1 MDAKTKKTALII
13 TGTVAAGII
22 LYMVLKKKTDTSG
35 ALTDPTT
42 GYPTTGTGTGS
53 NTVFNPDAIADKLYN
68 AMKDSGT
75 DEDAIFNALKNVNA
89 TQFEQVMQKF
99 GKQSYN
105 MTLGNQRNPF
115 PLIPLTLY
123 PLDAW
128 LKNELSQ
135 KDYKTLQLKYPQL
148 T

>member
-35 ALTDPTT
+35 ATSDPTQ
-42 GYPTTGTGTGS
+42 GAS
-53 NTVFNPDAIADKLYN
+53 NDAFNPAITAELLYQ

-75 DEDAIFNALKNVNA
+75 YEDAIFNALKNVNA
-89 TQFEQVMQKF
+89 TQFAQVMQKF

-105 MTLGNQRNPF
+105 KLLGNQIRINPLSSL
-115 PLIPLTLY
+115 PLEPLQV
-123 PLDAW
+123 W

>member
-35 ALTDPTT
+35 ATSDPTQ
-42 GYPTTGTGTGS
+42 GASSGA
-53 NTVFNPDAIADKLYN
+53 FNPSVIADKLYN

-75 DEDAIFNALKNVNA
+75 KEQEIFNALKNVNA
-89 TQFEQVMQKF
+89 TQFAQVMQTF

-135 KDYKTLQLKYPQL
+135 KHYKTLQLKYPQL